1 MDSHQVTWLDLQDVE
16 GHCEYMSEGFSLQGL
31 LETLTQDIVT
41 KLQRGP
47 TQLKYKYTQII

>member
-47 TQLKYKYTQII
+47 TQLKYEYTQII

>member
-1 MDSHQVTWLDLQDVE
+1 VE

-47 TQLKYKYTQII
+47 TQLKYEYTQII